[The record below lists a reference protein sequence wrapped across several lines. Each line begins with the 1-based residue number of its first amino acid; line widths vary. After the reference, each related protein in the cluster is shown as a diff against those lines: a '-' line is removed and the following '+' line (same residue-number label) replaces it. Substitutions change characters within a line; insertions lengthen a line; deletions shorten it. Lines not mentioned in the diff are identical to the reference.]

1 MENLINELYK
11 IVRWPK
17 KPSDKELVITY
28 LATKFDYE
36 NKYNEKEVNT
46 IIDKYHLFDDVALL
60 RRELISRKM
69 LFRRDD
75 GSEYWRIR
83 YPISPILPS

>member
-1 MENLINELYK
+1 MINELDK

>member
-1 MENLINELYK
+1 LA
-11 IVRWPK
+11 
-17 KPSDKELVITY
+17 ITY

-36 NKYNEKEVNT
+36 NKYNEKDVNT
-46 IIDKYHLFDDVALL
+46 IIDKYHLFDGVALL

-83 YPISPILPS
+83 YPTSPILPS

>member
-17 KPSDKELVITY
+17 KPSDKELAITY

-60 RRELISRKM
+60 RRELVSRKM

-75 GSEYWRIR
+75 GSEYWRIK
-83 YPISPILPS
+83 